1 MTTYLSLALG
11 AAFLIAFMVMC
22 NKKRSVLGVYIKNL
36 TSVCFLLTAVTAAF
50 NNTAYPDVWKY
61 ALLTVVGGVFG
72 LMGDIYLDQKW
83 LYPQHNDQY
92 LNMGFISFG
101 IGHFFYMGAMCMH
114 AKFSFKDML
123 VPFVIGVVVTVVNL
137 ALEKPT
143 KQKYGKFLPIVTVYC
158 LILGT
163 MLGTAFWAY
172 IRTMHISYLVYT
184 IGAALFLISDIIL
197 SPMYFAIAKNK
208 NTPVNFVLNH
218 ATYYIGQFMIA
229 FSTFLLIPN
238 EL

>member
-1 MTTYLSLALG
+1 MTTYLSFG
-11 AAFLIAFMVMC
+11 IGMCFLIAFMVMC

-36 TSVCFLLTAVTAAF
+36 TSIFFILTAVTGAF
-50 NNTAYPDVWKY
+50 NNGDYTDVWKY
-61 ALLTVVGGVFG
+61 ALPIVVGQVFG

-101 IGHFFYMGAMCMH
+101 IGHFFYMGAMYTH
-114 AKFSFKDML
+114 AKFEIKDML
-123 VPFVIGVVVTVVNL
+123 VPVAIGVIVTVVNL

-143 KQKYGKFLPIVTVYC
+143 KQKYGKFFAIVTAYC

-172 IRTMHISYLVYT
+172 IKTKQVSYLVYT
-184 IGAALFLISDIIL
+184 IGAALFLLSDVIL
-197 SPMYFAIAKNK
+197 SPMYFAIKQDR
-208 NTPVNFVLNH
+208 NTPLNFVLNH
-218 ATYYIGQFMIA
+218 TTYYVGQYLIA
-229 FSTFLLIPN
+229 LTPFLLVATA
-238 EL
+238 

>member
-1 MTTYLSLALG
+1 MTTYLSFG
-11 AAFLIAFMVMC
+11 IGMCFLIAFMVMC

-36 TSVCFLLTAVTAAF
+36 TSIFFILTAVTGAF
-50 NNTAYPDVWKY
+50 NNTDYTDVWKY
-61 ALLTVVGGVFG
+61 ALPIVVGEVFG

-101 IGHFFYMGAMCMH
+101 IGHFFFMGAMYTH
-114 AKFSFKDML
+114 AKFEIKDML
-123 VPFVIGVVVTVVNL
+123 VPVVIGIIVTVVNL

-143 KQKYGKFLPIVTVYC
+143 KQKYGKFFAIVTVYC

-172 IRTMHISYLVYT
+172 IKTRQVSYLVYT
-184 IGAALFLISDIIL
+184 IGAALFLLSDVIL
-197 SPMYFAIAKNK
+197 SPMYFAIAQDK

-218 ATYYIGQFMIA
+218 TTYYVGQYLIA
-229 FSTFLLIPN
+229 LTPFLLVATA
-238 EL
+238 

>member
-11 AAFLIAFMVMC
+11 AVFLIAFMVMC
-22 NKKRSVLGVYIKNL
+22 NKQRSVLGVYIKNL
-36 TSVCFLLTAVTAAF
+36 TSIFFILTAVTGAF
-50 NNTAYPDVWKY
+50 NNTDCIDVWKY
-61 ALLTVVGGVFG
+61 ALPIVVGEVFG

-101 IGHFFYMGAMCMH
+101 IGHFFYIGAMYVH
-114 AKFSFKDML
+114 AQFEFKDML
-123 VPFVIGVVVTVVNL
+123 VPFVIGVIVTAVNL

-143 KQKYGKFLPIVTVYC
+143 KQKYGKFFAIVTVYC
-158 LILGT
+158 LVLGT

-172 IRTMHISYLVYT
+172 IKTKQISYLVYT
-184 IGAALFLISDIIL
+184 IGAALFLLSDVIL
-197 SPMYFAIAKNK
+197 SPMYFAIAKDK
-208 NTPVNFVLNH
+208 NTPFNFVLNH

-229 FSTFLLIPN
+229 LSVLL
-238 EL
+238 LV

>member
-1 MTTYLSLALG
+1 MLTYISLALG
-11 AAFLIAFMVMC
+11 AVFLILFMIKC
-22 NKKRSVLGVYIKNL
+22 HKQRSVLGVCIKSL
-36 TSVCFLLTAVTAAF
+36 TSIFFLLTAVTATF
-50 NNTAYPDVWKY
+50 CNSDYPDLWKY
-61 ALLTVVGGVFG
+61 SLPIVMGGVFG

-101 IGHFFYMGAMCMH
+101 IGHFFYMGAMYTQ

-123 VPFVIGVVVTVVNL
+123 VPVVIGVIVTVVNL

-143 KQKYGKFLPIVTVYC
+143 KQKYGKFFAIVTVYC

-172 IRTMHISYLVYT
+172 IKTRQIAYLVFT
-184 IGAALFLISDIIL
+184 IGAALFLLSDVIL
-197 SPMYFAIAKNK
+197 SPMYFAIKQDR

-229 FSTFLLIPN
+229 FSVFLLEPVCC
-238 EL
+238 

>member
-11 AAFLIAFMVMC
+11 TILLITFMVMC

-36 TSVCFLLTAVTAAF
+36 TSICFILTAVTGAF
-50 NNTAYPDVWKY
+50 NNTDNPDVWKY
-61 ALLTVVGGVFG
+61 ALPIVVGQVFG

-101 IGHFFYMGAMCMH
+101 IGHFFYMGAMYVH
-114 AKFSFKDML
+114 AKFEFKDMI
-123 VPFVIGVVVTVVNL
+123 VPFIIGIIVTAVNL

-143 KQKYGKFLPIVTVYC
+143 KQKYGKFYAIVTVYC
-158 LILGT
+158 LVLGT
-163 MLGTAFWAY
+163 MFGTAFWGF
-172 IRTMHISYLVYT
+172 IKTQQISYLVYT
-184 IGAALFLISDIIL
+184 IGAALFLLSDVIL
-197 SPMYFAIAKNK
+197 SPMYFAIKQDK

-229 FSTFLLIPN
+229 LTPFLLVANI
-238 EL
+238 

>member
-1 MTTYLSLALG
+1 MTTYLSFG
-11 AAFLIAFMVMC
+11 IGMCFLIAFMVMC

-36 TSVCFLLTAVTAAF
+36 TSIFFILTAVTGAF
-50 NNTAYPDVWKY
+50 NNTDYTDVWKY
-61 ALLTVVGGVFG
+61 ALPIVVGEVFG

-101 IGHFFYMGAMCMH
+101 IGHFFFMGAMYTH
-114 AKFSFKDML
+114 AKFEIKDML
-123 VPFVIGVVVTVVNL
+123 IPLVIGVIVTVVNL

-143 KQKYGKFLPIVTVYC
+143 KQKYGKFFAIVTVYC
-158 LILGT
+158 MILGT

-172 IRTMHISYLVYT
+172 IKTRQVSYLVYT
-184 IGAALFLISDIIL
+184 IGAALFLLSDVIL
-197 SPMYFAIAKNK
+197 SPMYFAIAQDK

-218 ATYYIGQFMIA
+218 TTYYVGQYLIA
-229 FSTFLLIPN
+229 LTPFLLVATA
-238 EL
+238 

>member
-1 MTTYLSLALG
+1 MTTYLSFG
-11 AAFLIAFMVMC
+11 IGMCFLIAFMVMC

-36 TSVCFLLTAVTAAF
+36 TSIFFILTAVTGAF
-50 NNTAYPDVWKY
+50 NNTDLPDVWKY
-61 ALLTVVGGVFG
+61 ALPIVVGQVFG

-101 IGHFFYMGAMCMH
+101 IGHFFYMGAMYTH
-114 AKFSFKDML
+114 AKFEIKDML
-123 VPFVIGVVVTVVNL
+123 VPLVIGVIVTVVNL

-143 KQKYGKFLPIVTVYC
+143 KQKYGKFFAIVTVYC

-172 IRTMHISYLVYT
+172 IKTKQISYLVYT
-184 IGAALFLISDIIL
+184 IGAALFLLSDVIL
-197 SPMYFAIAKNK
+197 SPMYFAIKQDR
-208 NTPVNFVLNH
+208 NTPLNFVLNH
-218 ATYYIGQFMIA
+218 TTYYVGQYLIA
-229 FSTFLLIPN
+229 LTPFLLVATA
-238 EL
+238 

>member
-1 MTTYLSLALG
+1 MTTYLSFG
-11 AAFLIAFMVMC
+11 IGMCFLIAFMVMC

-36 TSVCFLLTAVTAAF
+36 TSIFFILTAVTGAL
-50 NNTAYPDVWKY
+50 NNTDLPDVWKY
-61 ALLTVVGGVFG
+61 ALPIVVGQVFG

-101 IGHFFYMGAMCMH
+101 IGHFFYMGAMYTH
-114 AKFSFKDML
+114 AKFEIKDML
-123 VPFVIGVVVTVVNL
+123 VPLVIGVIVTVVNL

-143 KQKYGKFLPIVTVYC
+143 KQKYGKFFAIVTVYC

-172 IRTMHISYLVYT
+172 IKTKQVSYLVYT
-184 IGAALFLISDIIL
+184 IGAALFLLSDVIL
-197 SPMYFAIAKNK
+197 SPMYFAIKQDR
-208 NTPVNFVLNH
+208 NTPLNFVLNH
-218 ATYYIGQFMIA
+218 TTYYVGQYLIA
-229 FSTFLLIPN
+229 LTPFLLVATA
-238 EL
+238 

>member
-1 MTTYLSLALG
+1 MTTYLSLG
-11 AAFLIAFMVMC
+11 IGMCFLIAFMVMC

-36 TSVCFLLTAVTAAF
+36 TSIFFILTAVTGAF
-50 NNTAYPDVWKY
+50 NNTDMPDAWKY
-61 ALLTVVGGVFG
+61 TLPIVVGQVFG

-101 IGHFFYMGAMCMH
+101 IGHFFYMGAMYTH
-114 AKFSFKDML
+114 ASFEIKDMI
-123 VPFVIGVVVTVVNL
+123 VPLVIGAIVTVVNL

-143 KQKYGKFLPIVTVYC
+143 KQKYGKFFAIVTVYC
-158 LILGT
+158 MILGT

-172 IRTMHISYLVYT
+172 IKTKQISYLVYT
-184 IGAALFLISDIIL
+184 IGAALFLLSDVIL
-197 SPMYFAIAKNK
+197 SPMYFAIKQDK

-218 ATYYIGQFMIA
+218 TTYYVGQYLIA
-229 FSTFLLIPN
+229 LTPFLLVVN
-238 EL
+238 N